1 METKKEPEVI
11 PEDTPKT
18 EPAGQTDKAE
28 QTGQTEPAPAGKPEA
43 APKEKPHKKNKG
55 EAKAEALQAEIDQLK
70 AELDSQKEAYQRML
84 AEYANYK
91 RRTEQEKERI
101 GEFTKADLL
110 KHLLTSVDN
119 MERALEA
126 ADGPEYKKGVDMT
139 FRQFHETLAA
149 LGLEEIPAKDAPFNP
164 EVHNAVMREDADG
177 VEPDTVT
184 EVFRRAIDSA
194 SACCAPPWSKWPTEC
209 VSPDFKDKWIRTM
222 WR

>member
-1 METKKEPEVI
+1 MEIKKEPEVI

-18 EPAGQTDKAE
+18 EPAGQTDKVE

-43 APKEKPHKKNKG
+43 APKEKNHKKNKG

-70 AELDSQKEAYQRML
+70 AELDGQKDAYQRML

-126 ADGPEYKKGVDMT
+126 ADGPEYKKAWT
-139 FRQFHETLAA
+139 
-149 LGLEEIPAKDAPFNP
+149 
-164 EVHNAVMREDADG
+164 
-177 VEPDTVT
+177 
-184 EVFRRAIDSA
+184 
-194 SACCAPPWSKWPTEC
+194 
-209 VSPDFKDKWIRTM
+209 
-222 WR
+222 

>member
-1 METKKEPEVI
+1 METKKEPEVT
-11 PEDTPKT
+11 PEESPKA
-18 EPAGQTDKAE
+18 EPAEPADKAE
-28 QTGQTEPAPAGKPEA
+28 QTGQAQPAPAAEKPEP
-43 APKEKPHKKNKG
+43 APKEKNHKKNKG
-55 EAKAEALQAEIDQLK
+55 ETKAEALQAEIDRLK
-70 AELDSQKEAYQRML
+70 AELDSQKDSYQRML

-110 KHLLTSVDN
+110 KRLLTSLDN

-139 FRQFHETLAA
+139 FRQFHETLVA
-149 LGLEEIPAKDAPFNP
+149 LGLEEIPAKDPPFNP

-184 EVFRRAIDSA
+184 EVFQKGYRLGERVLRPAMVKVA
-194 SACCAPPWSKWPTEC
+194 N
-209 VSPDFKDKWIRTM
+209 
-222 WR
+222 